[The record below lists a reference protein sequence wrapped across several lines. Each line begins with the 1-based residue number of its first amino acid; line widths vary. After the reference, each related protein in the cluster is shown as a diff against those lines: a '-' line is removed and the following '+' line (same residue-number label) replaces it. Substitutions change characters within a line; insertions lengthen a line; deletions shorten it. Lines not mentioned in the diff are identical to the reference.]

1 MTALLPA
8 PRQPFVGEI
17 VALTGQRLA
26 QMTGRSWHP
35 GDARCPRAEQ
45 LACVHAAHVTFEGDV
60 GRGELI
66 VHRAIAAP
74 ALALLARLYALGFP
88 LRSLRPI
95 DAWDGDDDASMAA
108 DNSSGF
114 NFRTVAGTTALSL
127 HALGL
132 AIDLNPIENP
142 WLGGHGLAPPAGAA
156 FLDRAHVRPG
166 MIVRPGP
173 ITAMLDEH
181 GWEWGGDWRHASDYH
196 HIVWARRDDIVR
208 ACQ

>member
-8 PRQPFVGEI
+8 PRAAFLGEI
-17 VALTGQRLA
+17 AALTAPELA
-26 QMTGRSWHP
+26 AMAGRSWRP
-35 GDARCPRAEQ
+35 DDARCLRGDQ
-45 LACVHAAHVTFEGDV
+45 LARVRAAHVTFDGAV
-60 GRGELI
+60 AHGEVI
-66 VHRAIAAP
+66 VHHAIAAP
-74 ALALLARLYALGFP
+74 TLALLARLYALGFP

-142 WLGGHGLAPPAGAA
+142 WLGSHGLAPAAGAA

-173 ITAMLDEH
+173 VTALLDEH

-208 ACQ
+208 ACR